1 MIIVPEK
8 LKSGS
13 HVRVIAPS
21 RSLGIISEDCRRIA
35 RARFAEMGLTV
46 SFGKNVEMTDRFL
59 SSPVRARLD
68 DLHEAFADKSVD
80 AVLTAIGGFNAV
92 ELLSQ
97 IDYGLIKANPKIF
110 CGFSD
115 ITALSCA
122 IYAKTG
128 LVTYSGPHFSSFGM
142 VKGFD
147 YTLDCFKKSFF
158 QKEAFALC
166 PSPEWSDDPWYLN
179 QDERHFVRNDGIW
192 AIRPGKAEGT
202 IIGGNLGLLDELKGT
217 PYLCLHPDFK
227 RVRALV
233 IGRFEPQNQ
242 MNRVQLEEILLSKKE
257 LEGLPIIANADF
269 GHTAPIFTFPV
280 GGRGFVDGERIELT
294 CF

>member
-142 VKGFD
+142 FSFRPSRSMPIAM
-147 YTLDCFKKSFF
+147 YTAFF
-158 QKEAFALC
+158 TIC
-166 PSPEWSDDPWYLN
+166 PSLRTW
-179 QDERHFVRNDGIW
+179 
-192 AIRPGKAEGT
+192 
-202 IIGGNLGLLDELKGT
+202 
-217 PYLCLHPDFK
+217 
-227 RVRALV
+227 
-233 IGRFEPQNQ
+233 
-242 MNRVQLEEILLSKKE
+242 
-257 LEGLPIIANADF
+257 
-269 GHTAPIFTFPV
+269 
-280 GGRGFVDGERIELT
+280 
-294 CF
+294 